1 MVFESFVRVQDT
13 SLTKFPENETKRPKD
28 RKEDQYFRGFMQ
40 FPHAG
45 NSHYLSGCHR
55 ESYTLSMGDTL
66 QLWEGHECPLSAGSQ
81 WEGLAWTGVMLL
93 PHEFVKLEQSLALQH
108 RYSRVSRCHTLIFTV
123 SCRNCEKTWP
133 PLERFGR
140 SVERNLS
147 TRMACNRY
155 HTNLAGSLIN
165 GTVSIPTDS
174 SIASAVGSGGL
185 SHRWERRLLETSQL
199 GKHRSATRKNKLER
213 LIEQ

>member
-81 WEGLAWTGVMLL
+81 WEGLA
-93 PHEFVKLEQSLALQH
+93 
-108 RYSRVSRCHTLIFTV
+108 
-123 SCRNCEKTWP
+123 
-133 PLERFGR
+133 
-140 SVERNLS
+140 
-147 TRMACNRY
+147 
-155 HTNLAGSLIN
+155 
-165 GTVSIPTDS
+165 
-174 SIASAVGSGGL
+174 
-185 SHRWERRLLETSQL
+185 
-199 GKHRSATRKNKLER
+199 
-213 LIEQ
+213 